1 MPCWMFMNLVSLRCF
16 VIHVPSPPECSLI
29 PPFRYKIQMLL
40 MDGFGCC
47 RGRLLK
53 SAPSVNRELSFQP
66 DSQGIFLKWMDFP
79 SLHGGSSGEAVSNVT
94 ACACERAFVC
104 EASRKMLVRPHD
116 TTDRSVSCA
125 TCESLELSRR
135 FKMTLLCKLTKQA
148 LLPQDPVPPVPF
160 FSKVSWMWGRGKDL
174 NRRQMMSCLAA
185 KYTWNKLLE
194 RFL

>member
-1 MPCWMFMNLVSLRCF
+1 
-16 VIHVPSPPECSLI
+16 
-29 PPFRYKIQMLL
+29 MLL

-53 SAPSVNRELSFQP
+53 WAPSVNRELSFQP

-116 TTDRSVSCA
+116 TTDRSVFCA

-135 FKMTLLCKLTKQA
+135 FKMTLLCKLTKLSA
-148 LLPQDPVPPVPF
+148 SCSPPPRPLF
-160 FSKVSWMWGRGKDL
+160 FLKYLGCEAGAKIWIGDKWCHAWQLNTPGTSYLRGFS
-174 NRRQMMSCLAA
+174 NGIG
-185 KYTWNKLLE
+185 NKLIYWSQNRLDLCAE
-194 RFL
+194 DDAFCEKTTTLKTN